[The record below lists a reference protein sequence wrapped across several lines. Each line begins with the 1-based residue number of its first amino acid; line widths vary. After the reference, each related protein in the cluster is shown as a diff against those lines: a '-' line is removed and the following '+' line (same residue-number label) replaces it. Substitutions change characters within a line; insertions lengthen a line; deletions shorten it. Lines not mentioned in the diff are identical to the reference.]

1 MNLRLMI
8 SAVLGMTFASA
19 AYSTTYNCS
28 IYRNKGNSGQLVKQF
43 DLVAVPKDI
52 AFQIVP
58 IDGTFAALCDINQ
71 KDPDPT
77 HATVECS
84 FGTPI
89 QRLNASEKPSL
100 KAIYGDLIVT
110 AATDFGNKS
119 VFASYRTGDY
129 NNTAECH
136 KTAN

>member
-1 MNLRLMI
+1 MNLRLTI

-19 AYSTTYNCS
+19 GYSTTYNCS
-28 IYRNKGNSGQLVKQF
+28 IYRHKGNETKLIKQF

-58 IDGTFAALCDINQ
+58 IEGTFAALCDINQ

-89 QRLNASEKPSL
+89 QRAIGTNKPNL

-110 AATDFGNKS
+110 ASTDFGNKS
-119 VFASYRTGDY
+119 VFTSYISGEYT
-129 NNTAECH
+129 NTAGCH
-136 KTAN
+136 KTVD